1 MLSNNSYKCKV
12 RTNIQNYNISIKKL
26 YAVNVNL
33 ISILNQ
39 NVVIVS

>member
-1 MLSNNSYKCKV
+1 MFNC
-12 RTNIQNYNISIKKL
+12 NISIEKL

-33 ISILNQ
+33 ISIINQ